1 MKLVFSV
8 PFEQLNE
15 QKDRIL
21 SQVQQCFPGAVA
33 QIDVAAGVLTVEI
46 RDGMGVTPDSAAD
59 ILCQRLYA
67 IGVTAT
73 RTGFDHTYGQYQG
86 GARQAPAPIQFDF
99 KKPRTVRLPVFL
111 VSLVAVALV
120 FSILAFS
127 FGSLLS
133 GGLFADHSL
142 GTGEEQSED
151 YVEKIALIDYI
162 FKQYGLYDTDG
173 QLLLDEMLKA
183 YAAATGD
190 KYAAYYTDEELQS
203 LLADMQGTAVGI
215 GVMTTYHE
223 QTGGIVILQVIPES
237 PAEKA
242 GVLPGDVIVAIG
254 KGESIERVSEI
265 GFDLAMQ
272 KLLGEAGTKAEFTVL
287 RNSAEI
293 EFSIT
298 REAITS
304 ISVSG
309 GPSITDKTVGV
320 VRISGF
326 DANTPAQFK
335 NVMNTLIEGG
345 CTRFVYD
352 VRNNP
357 GGEQKSVMAVLSYF
371 LEENDTIMSIVT
383 KDGSTTYYRAEEAT
397 YEGEYAACSVKK
409 EEIGMYRQ
417 YPIAVLTNGY
427 TASAGELFT
436 AVLSEYELAT
446 LVGENTY
453 GKGVIQTIYDL
464 SELGFSGGLK
474 LTIGYYAPPSGVN
487 YDGKGIAPDIAVTPD
502 ESIANKNFYLLTEQE
517 DNQLLAAIE
526 AVLAK

>member
-1 MKLVFSV
+1 
-8 PFEQLNE
+8 
-15 QKDRIL
+15 
-21 SQVQQCFPGAVA
+21 
-33 QIDVAAGVLTVEI
+33 
-46 RDGMGVTPDSAAD
+46 
-59 ILCQRLYA
+59 
-67 IGVTAT
+67 
-73 RTGFDHTYGQYQG
+73 
-86 GARQAPAPIQFDF
+86 
-99 KKPRTVRLPVFL
+99 
-111 VSLVAVALV
+111 
-120 FSILAFS
+120 
-127 FGSLLS
+127 
-133 GGLFADHSL
+133 
-142 GTGEEQSED
+142 
-151 YVEKIALIDYI
+151 
-162 FKQYGLYDTDG
+162 
-173 QLLLDEMLKA
+173 
-183 YAAATGD
+183 
-190 KYAAYYTDEELQS
+190 
-203 LLADMQGTAVGI
+203 VGI
-215 GVMTTYHE
+215 
-223 QTGGIVILQVIPES
+223 
-237 PAEKA
+237 
-242 GVLPGDVIVAIG
+242 
-254 KGESIERVSEI
+254 
-265 GFDLAMQ
+265 
-272 KLLGEAGTKAEFTVL
+272 
-287 RNSAEI
+287 
-293 EFSIT
+293 
-298 REAITS
+298 
-304 ISVSG
+304 
-309 GPSITDKTVGV
+309 

-371 LEENDTIMSIVT
+371 LEENDTIMSVVT

-417 YPIAVLTNGY
+417 YPITILTNGY

-487 YDGKGIAPDIAVTPD
+487 YDGKGIAPDIAVVPD
-502 ESIANKNFYLLTEQE
+502 ESIANKNIYLLTEQE